1 MPNNAKNAVVGSP
14 LVSGGILVAPVGT
27 ALPTNEVTAP
37 NVAFL
42 SPGYAADTGVA
53 RSEKRDSDTKYAW
66 GGDTL
71 VIVQKSSTVT
81 SKLGLAEYLNPVTQK
96 LIYGDSKV
104 TVTAATSAAGNKMT
118 VAGSGAPTPHKSWI
132 FEMFSG
138 DARIRIVYP
147 DAQITDLD
155 DVEFKNDDIS
165 VRGIEL
171 TLFPD
176 SAGNY
181 FYEYSDDG
189 RKTA

>member
-1 MPNNAKNAVVGSP
+1 
-14 LVSGGILVAPVGT
+14 
-27 ALPTNEVTAP
+27 
-37 NVAFL
+37 
-42 SPGYAADTGVA
+42 
-53 RSEKRDSDTKYAW
+53 
-66 GGDTL
+66 
-71 VIVQKSSTVT
+71 
-81 SKLGLAEYLNPVTQK
+81 
-96 LIYGDSKV
+96 
-104 TVTAATSAAGNKMT
+104 
-118 VAGSGAPTPHKSWI
+118 
-132 FEMFSG
+132 MFSG